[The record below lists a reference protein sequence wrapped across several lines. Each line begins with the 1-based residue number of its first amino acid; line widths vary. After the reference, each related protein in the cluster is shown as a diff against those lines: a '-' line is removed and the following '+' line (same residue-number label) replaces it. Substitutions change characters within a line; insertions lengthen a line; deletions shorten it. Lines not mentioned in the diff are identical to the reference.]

1 MPVMSLSQLS
11 RAINEI
17 RIQDLSAEQRLEL
30 KTSVDTLSKELE
42 TPWDTT
48 KRIVWQEVSETT
60 LDQRSTI
67 LRRRLLSTAVCQSL
81 HLYSDSAES
90 LSEMGRS
97 RRPCTN
103 FKRSERIT
111 WL

>member
-17 RIQDLSAEQRLEL
+17 RNQDLSAEQKLEL
-30 KTSVDTLSKELE
+30 KTSADALSKVLE
-42 TPWDTT
+42 TLWDTT

-67 LRRRLLSTAVCQSL
+67 LLCRSLSTAVCQSL
-81 HLYSDSAES
+81 RLYSD
-90 LSEMGRS
+90 
-97 RRPCTN
+97 
-103 FKRSERIT
+103 
-111 WL
+111 